1 MLESRNFAKASGLLE
16 EEERKKMLALVQKEI
31 LRLDLQARV
40 NVRLCMLGVS
50 VSILPRRLE
59 QPLLSDELDAIA
71 NALRAMGLGVRETQ
85 IN

>member
-16 EEERKKMLALVQKEI
+16 ENVRKQLLSLVQKQI
-31 LRLDLQARV
+31 LLLDLQARV

-50 VSILPRRLE
+50 ISILPRKLAE
-59 QPLLSDELDAIA
+59 PLLREELDAIA
-71 NALRAMGLGVRETQ
+71 NALSAMGLGVLETQ